1 MYNQHNNKK
10 QHLTKQAALKKIQ
23 HYCTYQERC
32 HKEVKDKLYLL
43 GLFKNEVEELISS
56 LIEEN
61 YLNEERYAKMFA
73 GGHFRMKKWGRVK
86 ISTELK
92 YKNVSPYNIN
102 IAMKEIDE
110 SQYLSVLETL
120 AKKKWDSLKTD
131 QYLIRQTKTKNY
143 LIQKGYELNLVNN
156 IVSSFI
162 KNKK

>member
-1 MYNQHNNKK
+1 MYYQHNNK
-10 QHLTKQAALKKIQ
+10 QQRLTKQAALKKIQ
-23 HYCTYQERC
+23 RYCVYQERC
-32 HKEVKDKLYLL
+32 HKEVKDKLYSL
-43 GLFKNEVEELISS
+43 GLYKTEVEELISN

-61 YLNEERYAKMFA
+61 YLNEERFAKQYA

-92 YKNVSPYNIN
+92 YKNVSPYNIK

-110 SQYLSVLETL
+110 NQYLSVLETL
-120 AKKKWDSLKTD
+120 AKKKWDSLKAD
-131 QYLIRQTKTKNY
+131 QYIVRQTKTKNY
-143 LIQKGYELNLVNN
+143 LIQKGYELHLVNN